1 MGKFLGLMPTDVF
14 GTTLDEMKVGLLRY
28 TAEEAA
34 DLDANGILSEHETST
49 TEITTAT
56 AFLKQP
62 PCPRQ
67 ITAVVKGDNATE
79 VTADSTITVNGTNIL
94 GKTITETLTFTADL
108 STAKTTVKAFKTI
121 TSIVFSA
128 QADGTPAF
136 DVGWNEVI
144 GLPFMFAE
152 KPFVL
157 EKFTGAVQY
166 TAGTLTIDD
175 NEIEKNTYNPNGNL
189 DGTGTLE
196 LLFFF

>member
-14 GTTLDEMKVGLLRY
+14 GTTLDEMKGGILRY
-28 TAEEAA
+28 TADEAA
-34 DLDANGILSEHETST
+34 DLDANGILEEHETST

-56 AFLKQP
+56 VFAHTL

-67 ITAVVKGDNATE
+67 ITAIVKGDNATE
-79 VTADSTITVNGTNIL
+79 VTADSTIIINGTNIL
-94 GKTITETLTFTADL
+94 GKTITETLTFTSNLA
-108 STAKTTVKAFKTI
+108 TAKTTVKAFKTV

-144 GLPFMFAE
+144 GLPFMFTE

-157 EKFTGAVQY
+157 EKFTGVVQY

-175 NEIEKNTYNPNGNL
+175 DEIEKNTYDPNGDL